1 MEPQKTHKPEIPQP
15 EEKLHRGSEK
25 NDPQKDKIATAKSAN
40 TATQEAGLNKSEHE
54 DEVEASLNKNDI
66 NQDIVELENNQGDR
80 SPEDEA
86 RVDGPY
92 GVIEEGYGDEYD
104 NEEAQK

>member
-1 MEPQKTHKPEIPQP
+1 MEPQKKHKPETPQP
-15 EEKLHRGSEK
+15 EEKLHQGSEK
-25 NDPQKDKIATAKSAN
+25 NDPQKDKMEKAISAN

-54 DEVEASLNKNDI
+54 DEIEASLNKNDI
-66 NQDIVELENNQGDR
+66 NQDIVEVENDKGER
-80 SPEDEA
+80 SSEEEA
-86 RVDGPY
+86 RAAGPY